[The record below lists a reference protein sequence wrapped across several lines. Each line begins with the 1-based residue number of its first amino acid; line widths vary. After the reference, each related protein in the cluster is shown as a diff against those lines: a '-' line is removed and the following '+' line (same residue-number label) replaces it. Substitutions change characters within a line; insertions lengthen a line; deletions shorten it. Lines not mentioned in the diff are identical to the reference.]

1 MNAVREALL
10 KATFDPDARVREE
23 AAKALGRLPISGPA
37 ALDVVVRLRNV
48 ARLDPSLIVRGA
60 ALASDI
66 LLEKNAALPL
76 ARQLMV
82 PETWRNVIRG
92 QAVEA
97 LRAIDTPEAR
107 QLAQQYSPGSQ

>member
-1 MNAVREALL
+1 
-10 KATFDPDARVREE
+10 
-23 AAKALGRLPISGPA
+23 
-37 ALDVVVRLRNV
+37 
-48 ARLDPSLIVRGA
+48 
-60 ALASDI
+60 
-66 LLEKNAALPL
+66 
-76 ARQLMV
+76 MV